1 MDERQQKIMA
11 RIEQAEKWRDANYGA
26 LWEDCYRR
34 YRSQPLPRN
43 EGSNIFVPHTY
54 MQCEVIK
61 ARIRENLFKERP
73 YISVLPVERGDMA
86 HAANMELL
94 LDWQM
99 NERMSLP
106 RVIGE
111 EAATSLV
118 VYGTAVAYSGWQLK
132 TRRVTR
138 GIPIAKPLRSK
149 QGASLYDDMGQE
161 LTMASLEP
169 VESEEVVYDDPLVVN
184 ISLADFFVD
193 EEATDIEDARF
204 CGHREYQTR
213 EALEALEEQGK
224 YRIDWQQ
231 LSENSRKDD
240 SYFGKGEAKSLYEVH
255 HYWEDERHVVILE
268 REQVICDEANP
279 FWHGMKPYDKCCY
292 VNLPDD
298 FYGMGI
304 PEALAGLQDELNT
317 ARNQR
322 VDYNSMALRR
332 MWKLRRGCG
341 LTARDLV
348 WRQNGVLQVDNM
360 DDIME
365 INIQGLPA
373 DAFANESAIKQD
385 MQDTT
390 GCHDILMGL
399 SYANETATTTM
410 TRDNNASLRFKSVI
424 TGVVNDLLVP
434 IARKCASMDQQFLSE
449 IKMIRILGEDSQY
462 SATGDIRGVGPYE
475 ICGNFDLIFCG
486 SSIEPA
492 ASKQL
497 NKEKALQAY
506 SLALADPAYQAD
518 EQARMRLFRRVLEA
532 LEIKD
537 AANLLPQSAQ
547 PVVTTGQEQQLATAL
562 AGGMAAG
569 SMEEAPTELVLAEAG
584 AAEGALR

>member
-1 MDERQQKIMA
+1 MEEKQAQIMA
-11 RIEQAEKWRDANYGA
+11 RIEQAEKWRDTHYGA

-43 EGSNIFVPHTY
+43 EGSNLFVPHTY

-99 NERMSLP
+99 NERMELP

-118 VYGTAVAYSGWQLK
+118 VYGTAVTYCGWLLQ
-132 TRRVTR
+132 TRKVTR
-138 GIPIAKPLRSK
+138 ALPSVRPLHDG
-149 QGASLYDDMGQE
+149 QGQILRDNLGQE
-161 LTMASLEP
+161 LTMETLTP
-169 VESEEVVYDDPLVVN
+169 VESIEAIYDDPQVVN
-184 ISLADFFVD
+184 ISLGDFFVD

-213 EALEALEEQGK
+213 EALTELAEQGK
-224 YRIDWQQ
+224 YQIDWEQ
-231 LSENSRKDD
+231 LSEPARRDD
-240 SYFGKGEAKSLYEVH
+240 SYFGHGEDKALYEVH
-255 HYWEDERHVVILE
+255 HYWENERHVVILE
-268 REQVICDEANP
+268 REQIICDEANP
-279 FWHGMKPYDKCCY
+279 FWHGQKPYDKCCY
-292 VNLPDD
+292 VRLPGE
-298 FYGMGI
+298 FYGLGV

-341 LTARDLV
+341 LTAHDLV

-373 DAFANESAIKQD
+373 DAFANEAAIKQD

-410 TRDNNASLRFKSVI
+410 TRDNNASLRFKAVI
-424 TGVVNDLLVP
+424 TAVVNELLVP
-434 IARKCASMDQQFLSE
+434 IARKCASMNQQFLSE
-449 IKMIRILGEDSQY
+449 LKMIRILGENSRY
-462 SATGDIRGVGPYE
+462 SRQGEIRGVGPYE
-475 ICGNFDLIFCG
+475 ICGQFDLIFCG
-486 SSIEPA
+486 SSVEPA
-492 ASKQL
+492 ASKQM

-506 SLALADPAYQAD
+506 SLALADPAYQQD
-518 EQARMRLFRRVLEA
+518 EAARMRLFRRVLEA

-537 AANLLPQSAQ
+537 AASLLPQSARAAETL
-547 PVVTTGQEQQLATAL
+547 PGTEAL
-562 AGGMAAG
+562 P
-569 SMEEAPTELVLAEAG
+569 EEPTELRLGGE
-584 AAEGALR
+584 L